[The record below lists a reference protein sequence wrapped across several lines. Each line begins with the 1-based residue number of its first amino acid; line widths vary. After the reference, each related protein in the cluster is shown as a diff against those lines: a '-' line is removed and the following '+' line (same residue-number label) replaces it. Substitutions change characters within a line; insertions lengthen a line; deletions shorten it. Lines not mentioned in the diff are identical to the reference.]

1 MIDKQCLYCGF
12 YDSDYECT
20 CPSLDRWYACPLE
33 PEPSIEDFMTE
44 DELKKFGRG
53 GETVGEAHTG
63 AIHGSEGG
71 RTGSEPPDPAGR
83 RSTGEDGRKG
93 ICSI

>member
-53 GETVGEAHTG
+53 G
-63 AIHGSEGG
+63 
-71 RTGSEPPDPAGR
+71 
-83 RSTGEDGRKG
+83 
-93 ICSI
+93 